1 MLGIVAAFQVTW
13 FTQTLI
19 KKVFSRDESL
29 ERNERAFAASGANW
43 SRRTDVTMAHLSIKT
58 MPWWCWTI
66 ECGTDQ
72 QCHFKVSLT

>member
-19 KKVFSRDESL
+19 KKVFCRDESL

-58 MPWWCWTI
+58 MR
-66 ECGTDQ
+66 CGG
-72 QCHFKVSLT
+72 VGP